1 MNQDKKVITR
11 FAPSP
16 TGKAHAG
23 SYRTAMYAWLF
34 ARHNNGEFILRIE
47 DTDKERNDKESEDDI
62 LKAMEWLGLTYDHF
76 YRQSENL
83 PRHRELLKKLIEE
96 DRAYISTEPGK
107 NDPSVMKDIIR
118 LRNPNKVV
126 SFVDHIRGDVSVDT
140 TDLGDFVIA
149 RSIDEPLY
157 HLAVVIDDHDEGVTH
172 VVRAEEHIANTPRQ
186 ILIIEAL
193 GWDIPEYAHLPIVLG
208 SDKQKLSKRK
218 GALPVTE
225 YAKLGYLPDAVFNSI
240 AMIGWNPAGSGTQEI
255 FSREELIKVFDL
267 TKIQKGSAVFNE
279 EKLRWF
285 NKEYIKLLKGNEL
298 TQFIRA
304 WLPTVTIDSERF
316 ERAVPSLI
324 ERIEVGRDL
333 KEMDERGELAYL
345 NEAPH
350 IETISLYLKGE
361 VERKDATRIHLEEI
375 IKILSNIEDNDFTTM
390 SIKSAVEQYSNTIT
404 QKGEVLH
411 PYRYALSGLIKS
423 PDPFT
428 LSYILGKA
436 ETLNRLKSAVSLIS
450 Q

>member
-1 MNQDKKVITR
+1 MSSKIITR

-47 DTDKERNDKESEDDI
+47 DTDKERNDKESEEDI
-62 LKAMEWLGLTYDHF
+62 LKAMEWLGISYDHF

-83 PRHRELLKKLIEE
+83 PRHQELLKKLIAK
-96 DRAYISTEPGK
+96 DKAYISTEPAK

-172 VVRAEEHIANTPRQ
+172 VIRAEEHIANTPRQ

-193 GWDIPEYAHLPIVLG
+193 GWNIPEYAHLPIVLG

-225 YAKLGYLPDAVFNSI
+225 YGKLGYLPEAVFNSI

-255 FSREELIKVFDL
+255 FSREELINLFDL
-267 TKIQKGSAVFNE
+267 KKIQKGSAVFNE
-279 EKLRWF
+279 EKLKWF
-285 NKEYIKLLKGNEL
+285 NKEYIKLLTGDKL
-298 TQFIRA
+298 TQFIKV
-304 WLPTVTIDSERF
+304 WLPTVIVDSERF
-316 ERAVPSLI
+316 ARALPSLI
-324 ERIEVGRDL
+324 ERVEIGKDL
-333 KEMDERGELAYL
+333 QEMYERGELAYL
-345 NEAPH
+345 NETPH
-350 IETISLYLKGE
+350 IVASELLLKGE
-361 VERKDATRIHLEEI
+361 IERKDATRTHLEEI
-375 IKILSNIEDNDFTTM
+375 IKILTNIEDNDFMNM
-390 SIKSAVEQYSNTIT
+390 SIKSRVEEYTNQIT
-404 QKGEVLH
+404 QKGEALH
-411 PYRYALSGLIKS
+411 PYRYALSGLAKS

-428 LSYILGKA
+428 LSYILGKS
-436 ETLNRLKSAVSLIS
+436 ETLNRLTLALKLI
-450 Q
+450 QN